1 MRYLFISDV
10 HGNYEKMVA
19 ALEARHFDK
28 EKDTLV
34 SVGDPFDRGSK
45 SKEVL
50 EYLMS
55 CPNRILLWGNH
66 DRRLYLLVHYMGV
79 YDYFDYQNGIL
90 ETFRSLTGEARD
102 CGFDYL
108 DDYYLEAL
116 QKDKLL
122 TKYFNECCYAIEF
135 KDLIATHA
143 WLPIITEDCS
153 FRTPKNKWQYMIDPD
168 WRNYSPEKWYDALW
182 SNSQNLAQLGVFPEK
197 TLLIGHWHAWR
208 FREKFDKVNMIDTD
222 KNIIDSSTYAI
233 ADKLIAIDG
242 CASYDKGGQVNV
254 YIYQSN
260 EKPIKYPVY
269 QK

>member
-1 MRYLFISDV
+1 MRYFFISDV

-34 SVGDPFDRGSK
+34 SVGDPFDRGFK

-50 EYLMS
+50 EYIMS

-66 DRRLYLLVHYMGV
+66 DRRLYLLVYNMDF
-79 YDYFDYQNGIL
+79 YSYYDYQNGIL
-90 ETFRSLTGEARD
+90 ETFKSLAGDEYN
-102 CGFDYL
+102 GGIDYCL
-108 DDYYLEAL
+108 DAL

-143 WLPIITEDCS
+143 WLPYIVSNYKFGMPEAEWEYS
-153 FRTPKNKWQYMIDPD
+153 IDPQ
-168 WRNYSPEKWYDALW
+168 WRDYNPKRWYEYLW
-182 SNSQNLAQLGVFPEK
+182 CNSLGAAIKGAFPEK
-197 TLLIGHWHAWR
+197 KLLIGHFHAWR
-208 FREKFDKVNMIDTD
+208 FRESFENKDMIDKD
-222 KNIIDSSTYAI
+222 KNIIDSSTFVLD
-233 ADKLIAIDG
+233 DKLIAIDG

-254 YIYQSN
+254 YIYQSD